1 MSTDKANVRAM
12 RELFRDAFDLLGGS
26 AWLVQFAS
34 SNDGNARVFVQC
46 LSKLIPQELTG
57 KDGQPLTIVIRKEGG
72 EEVPVGE
79 IVSEQ
84 EGTRVLN

>member
-1 MSTDKANVRAM
+1 MTPDKVNVKAM
-12 RELFRDAFDLLGGS
+12 RELFREAFELLGG
-26 AWLVQFAS
+26 ANWLVQFAS
-34 SNDGNARVFVQC
+34 SNDGNARVFVQA